1 MPLIPVIHKKANIK
15 RLKKS
20 LKKRLFGRRKKK
32 LWVLYN
38 SVNNLAT
45 RQM

>member
-20 LKKRLFGRRKKK
+20 EKKIVWQKKK
-32 LWVLYN
+32 KTLGAL
-38 SVNNLAT
+38 
-45 RQM
+45 QFC